1 MYLCRNN
8 PTDPDMTSPLIIRQG
23 ALGLLLAALL
33 MLSGCWGGEKTAKA
47 YSASLSS
54 SDSVTIQMGNYNL
67 LRYHS
72 QRLGFDINYPSF
84 LTRQDLPE
92 SAGMQE
98 IFIMDDV
105 SVSFMVD
112 SLNNMLR
119 SSGQTLMAMGADLVD
134 VGDDYTIHDGQDDK
148 WEYYSKVISSDSLRQ
163 VTIILRYYPEHA
175 EAMEP
180 LKEWIR
186 EFQVTP

>member
-1 MYLCRNN
+1 
-8 PTDPDMTSPLIIRQG
+8 MTSPLIIRQG

-54 SDSVTIQMGNYNL
+54 SDSVTIQMGNYTL
-67 LRYHS
+67 IRYHS
-72 QRLGFDINYPSF
+72 PRLGFDINYPSF